1 VITFDDLE
9 YTFNG
14 KGEFVLVHVDS
25 EKFKFDVQGRF
36 EQLPDN
42 IYGPVRATT
51 LTSVVSRD
59 NTSTVIEVRLRPRVA
74 QWRYRLDVFADGK
87 RVYFDR
93 PALKVQHF
101 HGKLSASTLLLF
113 LLLHRCVI
121 GLVYGR
127 KRLSYKPLS
136 FIYDFFNSFPYRC
149 DRLRAF
155 LRFKPVRDRGH
166 VSIWRWIRSIG
177 KQRIHDYSGVFA
189 MAVYRKYILYIFS
202 NY

>member
-1 VITFDDLE
+1 MVYVIYYIATVFGDPHVITFDDLE

-42 IYGPVRATT
+42 IYGSVRATT

-59 NTSTVIEVRLRPRVA
+59 NTSTVIEVRLRPKAA

-101 HGKLSASTLLLF
+101 HG
-113 LLLHRCVI
+113 
-121 GLVYGR
+121 
-127 KRLSYKPLS
+127 
-136 FIYDFFNSFPYRC
+136 N
-149 DRLRAF
+149 
-155 LRFKPVRDRGH
+155 
-166 VSIWRWIRSIG
+166 
-177 KQRIHDYSGVFA
+177 Q
-189 MAVYRKYILYIFS
+189 
-202 NY
+202 

>member
-1 VITFDDLE
+1 MFGDPHVITFDDME

-25 EKFKFDVQGRF
+25 EKYKFDVQGRF

-42 IYGPVRATT
+42 IYGSVRATT

-59 NTSTVIEVRLRPRVA
+59 NTSTVIEVRLRPKAA

-101 HGKLSASTLLLF
+101 HGK
-113 LLLHRCVI
+113 
-121 GLVYGR
+121 R
-127 KRLSYKPLS
+127 K
-136 FIYDFFNSFPYRC
+136 
-149 DRLRAF
+149 
-155 LRFKPVRDRGH
+155 
-166 VSIWRWIRSIG
+166 
-177 KQRIHDYSGVFA
+177 
-189 MAVYRKYILYIFS
+189 
-202 NY
+202 

>member
-1 VITFDDLE
+1 VFGDPHVITFDDLE

-42 IYGPVRATT
+42 IYGSVRATT

-101 HGKLSASTLLLF
+101 HGKLGIYY
-113 LLLHRCVI
+113 HYYYIV
-121 GLVYGR
+121 GVVGHDG
-127 KRLSYKPLS
+127 KRS
-136 FIYDFFNSFPYRC
+136 FKALYYIYDFRIHFRC

-155 LRFKPVRDRGH
+155 LRFKPVRNRSY
-166 VSIWRWIRSIG
+166 VSIWRWVRSVG

-189 MAVYRKYILYIFS
+189 LAVYRKY
-202 NY
+202 